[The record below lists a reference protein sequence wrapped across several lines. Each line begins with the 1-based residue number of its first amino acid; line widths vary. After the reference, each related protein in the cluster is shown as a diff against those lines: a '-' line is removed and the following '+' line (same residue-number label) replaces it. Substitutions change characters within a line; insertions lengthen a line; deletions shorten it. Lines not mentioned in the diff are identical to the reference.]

1 MVWFEGIRT
10 ISSVEDP
17 DPQNQLTFEV
27 LLPCRNFASNR
38 FWKLAFRHS
47 FALNTGATD
56 PCGNQQ
62 RVPHSMNGQSTEFIG
77 GIDLRQALGEWRDK
91 RILMS
96 LQQRDGSAGCVE

>member
-10 ISSVEDP
+10 ISLVEDP

-27 LLPCRNFASNR
+27 LLPCRNSANDRS
-38 FWKLAFRHS
+38 WTLAFRHL

-56 PCGNQQ
+56 PCGNRR
-62 RVPHSMNGQSTEFIG
+62 RVPHSLNGQSAEFSF
-77 GIDLRQALGEWRDK
+77 GIDLRQTLGEYRDE

-96 LQQRDGSAGCVE
+96 LQQRDGSAGYVE

>member
-27 LLPCRNFASNR
+27 FLPCRNSANDRS
-38 FWKLAFRHS
+38 WTLAFRHL

-56 PCGNQQ
+56 PCGNRR
-62 RVPHSMNGQSTEFIG
+62 RVPHSLNGQSAEFSF
-77 GIDLRQALGEWRDK
+77 GIDLRQTLGEYRDEP
-91 RILMS
+91 ILMS
-96 LQQRDGSAGCVE
+96 LQQRDGSAGCVK